1 MHGYVIKALQSLIIR
16 EYGGR
21 HVWDHIVELAAQKP
35 EEHRGVC
42 ERRFY
47 DDDFTFRLLREASE
61 LCGVSKNELLEAF
74 GKQFLIWCREYAY
87 DRTLQYLGATIRD
100 FLCNLDSLH
109 DHLETHMFPGMTAP
123 SFHCSDGP
131 SDELYLHYY
140 SRRRGLEYLV
150 IGILKAVCRQL
161 HNTIVEVEILQ
172 QVDDIHDHVVFAI
185 KDLGP
190 VSLEYNK
197 QASSHSLQ
205 MFKPDRYYT
214 NDVNWSPV
222 AATQFCQ
229 IFPFHIIFDD
239 QQRILQMGTS
249 LFRVLSNYDIDVQQ
263 VRLSEILEVERPQGM
278 TFDFFCLK
286 SYINTVFSVSLKNT
300 DSSLPLRLK
309 GQMMVLDKEENCSEK
324 MLFLCSPRVGDLSDL
339 SSRRLYLSDLPLHD
353 ATRDLMLL
361 DDARS
366 KQYSQ
371 IIKLEDI
378 NSRLDV
384 ANKQLVKA
392 HKELAK
398 QKDLTD
404 RLLYSMFP
412 VHVAT
417 QLKRNEEVDAESFSS
432 VTILFSDVVEFT
444 TICGRCHPAQIV
456 GMLDRLYKE
465 FDAVTWE
472 NKLYKVET
480 IGDAYM
486 VVGGLT
492 DKTVCHEEMVCNQA
506 LDMITVA
513 TKVKNPIDSEDHIHI
528 RVGIHSGEAMAG
540 VVGHLM
546 PRYCL
551 FGDTVNIASRTES
564 TGQPDRIQVTEVTC
578 K

>member
-513 TKVKNPIDSEDHIHI
+513 TKVKNPIDSEDHIH
-528 RVGIHSGEAMAG
+528 VTNFE
-540 VVGHLM
+540 
-546 PRYCL
+546 
-551 FGDTVNIASRTES
+551 TE
-564 TGQPDRIQVTEVTC
+564 G
-578 K
+578 

>member
-472 NKLYKVET
+472 NKLYKVN
-480 IGDAYM
+480 
-486 VVGGLT
+486 
-492 DKTVCHEEMVCNQA
+492 H
-506 LDMITVA
+506 
-513 TKVKNPIDSEDHIHI
+513 
-528 RVGIHSGEAMAG
+528 
-540 VVGHLM
+540 
-546 PRYCL
+546 
-551 FGDTVNIASRTES
+551 ASS
-564 TGQPDRIQVTEVTC
+564 
-578 K
+578 